1 MKSRKASGFSSLPSK
16 RFRRLVSE
24 QKKTVERDIWFDR
37 ARNETRTKKLKRG
50 EGEGKEGRTPPSSFT
65 CAIFRAVFDSCCSFF
80 APEPHRNGCY
90 AGYGCRGKTIFMKC
104 QTFLVCCTWSSIW
117 FTADICHEIIQ
128 WFRYSLFFRFIFFL
142 FTQQFTESGLSW
154 GAFTSGLCLG

>member
-24 QKKTVERDIWFDR
+24 QKKDR
-37 ARNETRTKKLKRG
+37 GKGFSVWPREKWNENQKMK
-50 EGEGKEGRTPPSSFT
+50 EGGGGGEGRTPPSSFT
-65 CAIFRAVFDSCCSFF
+65 CAIFRAVFDSCFSFF
-80 APEPHRNGCY
+80 APEPHRNACY
-90 AGYGCRGKTIFMKC
+90 AGYGCRGKTNFMKC

-117 FTADICHEIIQ
+117 FTANICHEIIQ
-128 WFRYSLFFRFIFFL
+128 WFRNSLFFRFIFFL

-154 GAFTSGLCLG
+154 GAFTSGLCVG